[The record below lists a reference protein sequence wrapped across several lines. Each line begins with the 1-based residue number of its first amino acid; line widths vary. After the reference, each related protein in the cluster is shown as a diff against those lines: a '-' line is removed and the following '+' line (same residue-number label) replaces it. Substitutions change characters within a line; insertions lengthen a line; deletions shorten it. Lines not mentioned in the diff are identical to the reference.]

1 MGLLHIECTVYGP
14 QGHQNNNLHS
24 CTAAFALVP
33 YATIEQCYLRVIKHS
48 LKVNFTLWEVNFQCT
63 KFHLVPCRKEFCK
76 ECSEIDNSS
85 FIGEYSIIEAQ
96 EWEIRSSSSQAIM
109 VYNSKNDDYYQSFKD
124 PQKWPFYNLPW
135 KQISIIN
142 TLFIKSSLMLSTSG
156 KPLTPAFIHSF
167 FNQQIFIECLP
178 RQRCLAVMSEMHW
191 KGTEMFFTAWIGN
204 NL

>member
-1 MGLLHIECTVYGP
+1 MHWLWKNKVIRTIICTP
-14 QGHQNNNLHS
+14 E
-24 CTAAFALVP
+24 TAAFALAL

-76 ECSEIDNSS
+76 EYSEIDNSS
-85 FIGEYSIIEAQ
+85 FIGEHSIIEAQ

-109 VYNSKNDDYYQSFKD
+109 VYNSKNYDYYQSFKD

-142 TLFIKSSLMLSTSG
+142 TLFIKSFHMLSTSG
-156 KPLTPAFIHSF
+156 KTLIFAFIHSF
-167 FNQQIFIECLP
+167 FNQQIFTICLSCE
-178 RQRCLAVMSEMHW
+178 RSLAVISGMYWRERCSLLL
-191 KGTEMFFTAWIGN
+191 G
-204 NL
+204 